1 MSENKNYSEFE
12 LEVVQ
17 RLTRI
22 EGKVDTMNGS
32 VRRHTKDIDNLKDAN
47 LVAITER
54 KTLKKIVTI
63 FGGSLGILATVIG
76 ILSTMG
82 RI

>member
-1 MSENKNYSEFE
+1 MSEYNKDFQMD
-12 LEVVQ
+12 VID
-17 RLTRI
+17 RLARMETKI
-22 EGKVDTMNGS
+22 DTMNGS
-32 VRRHTKDIDNLKDAN
+32 LKQHTKDIDNLKDAN

-54 KTLKKIVTI
+54 KTLKKIITV